1 MEKIS
6 EKNVARLWKSGRLSR
21 FHDDMGNEVEVI
33 CAGRES
39 TKPGCDFQDVVISI
53 NRQKLVG
60 DVELHLSSDLWQK
73 HGHHVNP
80 AYNGII
86 LHVAMWQRG
95 GLPVKLEMGAAVPT
109 VILSGYITERSL
121 QSQRDEGR
129 RRHCCYACVAKSPK
143 AIKKILLQAGMQR
156 FSIKSANY
164 AAALQGGDAG
174 QALYKGICRAL
185 GYSRNTA
192 QFEVLADRLPLSSII
207 GHSHGSLI
215 KKQAMIIGCAGL
227 LPSQGAFAGRVL
239 PCERIAEI
247 EREWP
252 ALSEKPSPSPHL
264 HWNFS
269 YLRPGNHPLKRLV
282 YLSHLIQ
289 KYESEG
295 LVRGFT
301 GLIET
306 ALPGSESACLEKGLV
321 IKDGT
326 PLIGTNRVREIA
338 VNQVLPFLLACA
350 VREGNIS
357 LATRAINIYSNYRAM
372 AGNELLR
379 YMKQHLRIEGSKD
392 LNACAQQGM
401 LHIYHSFCRVKEC
414 SRCPVFTRRRP
425 NRE

>member
-39 TKPGCDFQDVVISI
+39 TKPGCDFQDVVLSV
-53 NRQKLVG
+53 NRKKLVG

-73 HGHHVNP
+73 HRHHTNP

-109 VILSGYITERSL
+109 VILSGYIAERSL
-121 QSQRDEGR
+121 LSQRDESH
-129 RRHCCYACVAKSPK
+129 RRHCCYACTAKSSTG
-143 AIKKILLQAGMQR
+143 IKKILVQAGMQR
-156 FSIKSANY
+156 FSIKSAKY
-164 AAALQGGDAG
+164 DVELQGGDAE

-192 QFEVLADRLPLSSII
+192 QFEMLADRLPLSSIT
-207 GHSHGSLI
+207 GPSAGSLI
-215 KKQAMIIGCAGL
+215 KKQAIIIGSAGL
-227 LPSQGAFAGRVL
+227 LPSQGAVIGTVL
-239 PCERIAEI
+239 PCEKITEM
-247 EREWP
+247 EREWL
-252 ALSEKPSPSPHL
+252 ALSEKPAQFPAL

-282 YLSHLIQ
+282 YLGHLLH
-289 KYESEG
+289 KYEAGG

-306 ALPGSESACLEKGLV
+306 ALPGNEPARLEKGLM
-321 IKDGT
+321 INDGT
-326 PLIGTNRVREIA
+326 PLIGTSRVREIV

-357 LATRAINIYSNYRAM
+357 LATRVINTYLNYRAM

-379 YMKQHLRIEGSKD
+379 YMKQQLCIKESKD
-392 LNACAQQGM
+392 LNACIQQGLM
-401 LHIYHSFCRVKEC
+401 HIYHSFCRVKEC
-414 SRCPVFTRRRP
+414 SCCPVFTRRRP